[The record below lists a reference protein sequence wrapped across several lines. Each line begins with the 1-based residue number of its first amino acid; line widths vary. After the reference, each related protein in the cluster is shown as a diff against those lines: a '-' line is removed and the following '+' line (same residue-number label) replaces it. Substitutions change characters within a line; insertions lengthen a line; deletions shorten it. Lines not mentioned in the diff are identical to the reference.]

1 MNRIQRLLTFVL
13 GLAFLL
19 SGCQM
24 ETPTPIPDTPT
35 VEPTDETPM
44 PEVDAIHKI
53 QGANHF
59 SPMEGETVT
68 DVAGVVTVLRSDG
81 FYMQS
86 TEPDDDPATSEGIFI
101 ETDGVPTVK
110 VGDAVLVSGI
120 VKEKAPGGSG
130 TDNLTQTLIDDVTV
144 EVVSSGNGLPAP
156 TVVGEGGRMPPTQ
169 VIDNDSNG
177 YVSAKTP
184 FDPDEDGLD
193 FYESME
199 GMLIQI
205 NDALVVGPT
214 NAYKEI
220 VVVGD
225 MGAHADVL
233 SELGG
238 LVIQADDFNPERI
251 VLDDLLVELPYV
263 DMGDYAT
270 EPVIGVVDFD
280 YGNFKILP
288 FESVHFTSG
297 GLSQEVATDP
307 GDADVL
313 RIADYNVENFSTNEP
328 ERVAKLADQIVNL
341 MLSPDII
348 ALQEIQDNN
357 GAPNMD
363 GVAADQTYQ
372 AIIDAVVSLGGP
384 TYGYVN
390 IDPKAG
396 NDGGIS
402 GGNIRNGYLYRLDS
416 GLTLVDAPHGDAVTP
431 VGILVQDGKPMLSL
445 NPGRIDPENRA
456 FDQSRKPI
464 VVQFLYK
471 GESLFLINNHF
482 NSKGGDMPLFGKVQ
496 PPRLETEAQRVQQ
509 AQVVFDFVSALL
521 AVDPTARVIVLGDLN
536 DFQFSPPLAV
546 LKTDGLLTDL
556 VETLPVE
563 ERYTYVYD
571 GNSQVLDHIMVSESL
586 LSALSEFN
594 ILHINSGY
602 DIEQRFSDHEIS
614 LATFAIE

>member
-1 MNRIQRLLTFVL
+1 MPVPN
-13 GLAFLL
+13 
-19 SGCQM
+19 
-24 ETPTPIPDTPT
+24 TPTT
-35 VEPTDETPM
+35 EPTEETPM
-44 PEVDAIHKI
+44 PEVDTIHKI

-59 SPMEGETVT
+59 SPLEGELVT

-86 TEPDDDPATSEGIFI
+86 NEPDDDPYTSEGIFI

-110 VGDAVLVSGI
+110 VGDAVLVSGT

-144 EVVSSGNGLPAP
+144 TVVSSGNELPAP
-156 TVVGEGGRMPPTQ
+156 TIVGEGGRIPPTQ
-169 VIDNDSNG
+169 VIDNDTNG
-177 YVSAKTP
+177 YVSVETP

-199 GMLIQI
+199 GMLIRI

-225 MGAHADVL
+225 MGAHASVL
-233 SELGG
+233 SELGS

-270 EPVIGVVDFD
+270 EPIIGVVDFD

-313 RIADYNVENFSTNEP
+313 RVADYNVENFSTNEP
-328 ERVAKLADQIVNL
+328 ERVAKLADQIVNM

-363 GVAADQTYQ
+363 GVAADETYQ
-372 AIIDAVVSLGGP
+372 AIIDAVVGLGGP
-384 TYGYVN
+384 TYAYVN

-416 GLTLVDAPHGDAVTP
+416 GLTVVNAPHGDAVTP
-431 VGILVQDGKPMLSL
+431 VEILVQNDKPMLSL

-496 PPRLETEAQRVQQ
+496 PPKLESEAPRVQQ
-509 AQVVFDFVSALL
+509 AQVVFDFVAALL
-521 AVDPTARVIVLGDLN
+521 AVDPTARVVVMGDLN
-536 DFQFSPPLAV
+536 DFQFSPPLEV

-571 GNSQVLDHIMVSESL
+571 GNGQVLDHILISEAML
-586 LSALSEFN
+586 NTLSEFN

-614 LATFAIE
+614 LATFTIE

>member
-1 MNRIQRLLTFVL
+1 
-13 GLAFLL
+13 
-19 SGCQM
+19 
-24 ETPTPIPDTPT
+24 
-35 VEPTDETPM
+35 M
-44 PEVDAIHKI
+44 PEVDTIHKI

-59 SPMEGETVT
+59 SPMEGEMVT

-86 TEPDDDPATSEGIFI
+86 TEPDDDPYTSEGIFI

-110 VGDAVLVSGI
+110 VGDAVLVSGK

-144 EVVSSGNGLPAP
+144 AVVSSGNDLPAP
-156 TVVGEGGRMPPTQ
+156 IIVGEGGRIPPTQ

-177 YVSAKTP
+177 YVSAETP

-225 MGAHADVL
+225 MGAHAGVL
-233 SELGG
+233 SELGS

-251 VLDDLLVELPYV
+251 ILDDLLVELPYV

-270 EPVIGVVDFD
+270 EPIIGVVDFD

-297 GLSQEVATDP
+297 GLTQETATDP

-313 RIADYNVENFSTNEP
+313 RIADYNVENFSTKEP
-328 ERVAKLADQIVNL
+328 ERVAKLADQIVNI

-363 GVAADQTYQ
+363 GVAADETYQ
-372 AIIDAVVSLGGP
+372 AIIDAVVGLGGP
-384 TYGYVN
+384 AYAYIN

-416 GLTLVDAPHGDAVTP
+416 GLTLVNAPHGDAVTP
-431 VGILVQDGKPMLSL
+431 VEILVQNEKPMLSL

-496 PPRLETEAQRVQQ
+496 PPKLESEAPRVQQ
-509 AQVVFDFVSALL
+509 AQVVFDFVAALL
-521 AVDPTARVIVLGDLN
+521 AVDPTARVVVMGDLN
-536 DFQFSPPLAV
+536 DFQFSPPLEV

-571 GNSQVLDHIMVSESL
+571 GNGQVLDHILVSEAL
-586 LSALSEFN
+586 LNAVSEFN

-614 LATFAIE
+614 LATFTIE

>member
-1 MNRIQRLLTFVL
+1 
-13 GLAFLL
+13 
-19 SGCQM
+19 
-24 ETPTPIPDTPT
+24 
-35 VEPTDETPM
+35 M

-372 AIIDAVVSLGGP
+372 AIIDAVVALGGP
-384 TYGYVN
+384 AYGYVN

>member
-1 MNRIQRLLTFVL
+1 MKRIHILLSIVL
-13 GLAFLL
+13 VLAFLL
-19 SGCQM
+19 SGCQK
-24 ETPTPIPDTPT
+24 ETPTPVPNTPT
-35 VEPTDETPM
+35 AEPVEETPV
-44 PEVDAIHKI
+44 PEVDTIHKI

-59 SPMEGETVT
+59 SPMEGEMVS

-86 TEPDDDPATSEGIFI
+86 TEPDDDPYTSEGIFI

-110 VGDAVLVSGI
+110 VGDAVLVSGE

-144 EVVSSGNGLPAP
+144 TVVSSGNELPAP
-156 TVVGEGGRMPPTQ
+156 TIVGEGGRIPPTQ

-177 YVSAKTP
+177 YVTAETP

-205 NDALVVGPT
+205 NDAMVVGPT

-225 MGAHADVL
+225 MGAHAGVL

-270 EPVIGVVDFD
+270 EPIIGVVDFD

-288 FESVHFTSG
+288 FETVRFTSG
-297 GLSQEVATDP
+297 GLTQEVATDP

-328 ERVAKLADQIVNL
+328 ERVAKLADQIVNI

-363 GVAADQTYQ
+363 GVAADETYQ
-372 AIIDAVVSLGGP
+372 AIIDAVVALGGP

-416 GLTLVDAPHGDAVTP
+416 GLTLAKAPHGDAVTS
-431 VGILVQDGKPMLSL
+431 VEILVQNEKPMLSL
-445 NPGRIDPENRA
+445 NPGRIDPKNRA

-496 PPRLETEAQRVQQ
+496 PPKLESEAPRVQQ

-521 AVDPTARVIVLGDLN
+521 AVDPTAQVIVMGDLN
-536 DFQFSPPLAV
+536 DFQFSPPLEV

-571 GNSQVLDHIMVSESL
+571 GNSQVLDHIMVSETL
-586 LSALSEFN
+586 LNTLSEFN
-594 ILHINSGY
+594 ILHINSGF

-614 LATFAIE
+614 LATFTIE

>member
-372 AIIDAVVSLGGP
+372 AIIDAVVALGGP
-384 TYGYVN
+384 AYGYVN

-431 VGILVQDGKPMLSL
+431 VGILVQDRKPMLSL

>member
-1 MNRIQRLLTFVL
+1 MKRIHLLLSVVL
-13 GLAFLL
+13 VLAFIF
-19 SGCQM
+19 SGCQTK
-24 ETPTPIPDTPT
+24 TPTPIPATPT
-35 VEPTDETPM
+35 PEPTEETPM
-44 PEVDAIHKI
+44 PEVDTIHKI

-59 SPMEGETVT
+59 SPMEGEMVT

-86 TEPDDDPATSEGIFI
+86 TEPDDDPYTSEGIFI

-110 VGDAVLVSGI
+110 VGDAVLVSGK

-144 EVVSSGNGLPAP
+144 AVVSSGNDLPAP
-156 TVVGEGGRMPPTQ
+156 IIVGEGGRIPPTQ

-177 YVSAKTP
+177 YVSAETP

-225 MGAHADVL
+225 MGAHAGVL
-233 SELGG
+233 SELGS

-251 VLDDLLVELPYV
+251 ILDDLLVELPYV

-270 EPVIGVVDFD
+270 EPIIGVVDFD

-297 GLSQEVATDP
+297 GLTQETATDP

-313 RIADYNVENFSTNEP
+313 RIADYNVENFSTKEP
-328 ERVAKLADQIVNL
+328 ERVAKLADQIVNI

-363 GVAADQTYQ
+363 GVAADETYQ
-372 AIIDAVVSLGGP
+372 AIIDAVVGLGGP
-384 TYGYVN
+384 AYAYIN

-416 GLTLVDAPHGDAVTP
+416 GLTLVNAPHGDAVTP
-431 VGILVQDGKPMLSL
+431 VEILVQNEKPMLSL

-496 PPRLETEAQRVQQ
+496 PPKLESEAPRVQQ
-509 AQVVFDFVSALL
+509 AQVVFDFVAALL
-521 AVDPTARVIVLGDLN
+521 AVDPTARVVVMGDLN
-536 DFQFSPPLAV
+536 DFQFSPPLEV

-571 GNSQVLDHIMVSESL
+571 GNGQVLDHILVSEAL
-586 LSALSEFN
+586 LNAVSEFN

-614 LATFAIE
+614 LATFTIE

>member
-1 MNRIQRLLTFVL
+1 MKRIHILLSFVL
-13 GLAFLL
+13 VLAFLL
-19 SGCQM
+19 SGCQK
-24 ETPTPIPDTPT
+24 ETPTPVPNTPT
-35 VEPTDETPM
+35 AEPTVETPM
-44 PEVDAIHKI
+44 PEVDTIHNI
-53 QGANHF
+53 QGASHF
-59 SPMEGETVT
+59 SPMEGELVA
-68 DVAGVVTVLRSDG
+68 DMAGVVTVLRSDG

-86 TEPDDDPATSEGIFI
+86 TEPDNDPYTSEGIFI

-110 VGDAVLVSGI
+110 VGDAVLVSGT

-144 EVVSSGNGLPAP
+144 TVVSSGNELPAP
-156 TVVGEGGRMPPTQ
+156 TVVGEGGRIPPTQ
-169 VIDNDSNG
+169 VIDNDTNG
-177 YVSAKTP
+177 YVSAETP

-214 NAYKEI
+214 NTYKEI
-220 VVVGD
+220 VIVGD
-225 MGAHADVL
+225 MGAHAGVL
-233 SELGG
+233 SELGS
-238 LVIQADDFNPERI
+238 LVIQANDFNPERI
-251 VLDDLLVELPYV
+251 ILDDLLVELPYV

-270 EPVIGVVDFD
+270 EPIIGVVDFD
-280 YGNFKILP
+280 YGNFKLLP
-288 FESVHFTSG
+288 FESLHFTSG
-297 GLSQEVATDP
+297 GLSQEVASDP

-363 GVAADQTYQ
+363 GVAADETFK
-372 AIIDAVVSLGGP
+372 AIIDAVVARGGP
-384 TYGYVN
+384 TYGYIN

-416 GLTLVDAPHGDAVTP
+416 GLTLVTAPHGDAVTP
-431 VGILVQDGKPMLSL
+431 VQIQVQNEKPMLSL

-496 PPRLETEAQRVQQ
+496 PPRLESEAPRVQQ

-521 AVDPTARVIVLGDLN
+521 AVDPTAQVIVMGDFN
-536 DFQFSPPLAV
+536 DFQFSPPLEV

-571 GNSQVLDHIMVSESL
+571 GNSQVLDHIMVSETL

-614 LATFAIE
+614 LAIFTIE

>member
-1 MNRIQRLLTFVL
+1 
-13 GLAFLL
+13 
-19 SGCQM
+19 
-24 ETPTPIPDTPT
+24 
-35 VEPTDETPM
+35 M
-44 PEVDAIHKI
+44 PEVDTIHKI

-59 SPMEGETVT
+59 SPMEGEMVS

-86 TEPDDDPATSEGIFI
+86 IEPDDDPYTSEGIFI

-110 VGDAVLVSGI
+110 VGDAVLVSGE

-144 EVVSSGNGLPAP
+144 TVVSSGNELPAP
-156 TVVGEGGRMPPTQ
+156 TIVGEGGRIPPTQ

-177 YVSAKTP
+177 YVTAETP

-205 NDALVVGPT
+205 NDAMVVGPT

-225 MGAHADVL
+225 MGAHAGVL

-238 LVIQADDFNPERI
+238 LVIQVDDFNPERI

-263 DMGDYAT
+263 DLGDYAT
-270 EPVIGVVDFD
+270 EPIIGVVDFD

-288 FESVHFTSG
+288 FESVRFTSG
-297 GLSQEVATDP
+297 GLTQEVATDP

-328 ERVAKLADQIVNL
+328 ERVAKLADQIVNI

-363 GVAADQTYQ
+363 GVAADETYQ
-372 AIIDAVVSLGGP
+372 AIIDAVVALGGP

-416 GLTLVDAPHGDAVTP
+416 GLTLANAPHGDAVTP
-431 VGILVQDGKPMLSL
+431 VEILVQNEQPILSL
-445 NPGRIDPENRA
+445 NPGRIDPKNRA

-496 PPRLETEAQRVQQ
+496 PPKLESEAPRVQQ

-521 AVDPTARVIVLGDLN
+521 AVDPTAQVIVMGDLN
-536 DFQFSPPLAV
+536 DFQFSPPLEV

-571 GNSQVLDHIMVSESL
+571 GNSQVLDHIMVSETL

-614 LATFAIE
+614 LATFTIE

>member
-1 MNRIQRLLTFVL
+1 
-13 GLAFLL
+13 
-19 SGCQM
+19 
-24 ETPTPIPDTPT
+24 
-35 VEPTDETPM
+35 M
-44 PEVDAIHKI
+44 PEVDTIHKI

-59 SPMEGETVT
+59 SPMEGEMVT

-86 TEPDDDPATSEGIFI
+86 TEPDDDPYTSEGIFI

-110 VGDAVLVSGI
+110 VGDAVLVSGK

-144 EVVSSGNGLPAP
+144 AVVSSGNDLPAP
-156 TVVGEGGRMPPTQ
+156 IIVGEGGRIPPTQ

-177 YVSAKTP
+177 YVSAETP

-225 MGAHADVL
+225 MGAHAGVL
-233 SELGG
+233 SELGS

-251 VLDDLLVELPYV
+251 ILDDLLVELPYV
-263 DMGDYAT
+263 DLGDYAT
-270 EPVIGVVDFD
+270 EPIIGVVDFD

-297 GLSQEVATDP
+297 GLTQETATDP

-313 RIADYNVENFSTNEP
+313 RIADYNVENFSTKEP
-328 ERVAKLADQIVNL
+328 ERVAKLADQIVNI

-363 GVAADQTYQ
+363 GVAADETYQ
-372 AIIDAVVSLGGP
+372 AIIDAVVGLGGP
-384 TYGYVN
+384 AYAYIN

-416 GLTLVDAPHGDAVTP
+416 GLTLVNAPHGDAVTP
-431 VGILVQDGKPMLSL
+431 VEILVQNEKPMLSL

-456 FDQSRKPI
+456 FTQSRKPI

-496 PPRLETEAQRVQQ
+496 PPKLESEAPRVQQ
-509 AQVVFDFVSALL
+509 AQVVFDFVAALL
-521 AVDPTARVIVLGDLN
+521 AVDPTAQVVVMGDLN
-536 DFQFSPPLAV
+536 DFQFSPPLEV

-571 GNSQVLDHIMVSESL
+571 GNGQVLDHILVSEAL
-586 LSALSEFN
+586 LNAVSEFN

-614 LATFAIE
+614 LATFTIE

>member
-1 MNRIQRLLTFVL
+1 MKRIHLLMSVVL
-13 GLAFLL
+13 VLAFIF
-19 SGCQM
+19 SGCQTKTLTPIPA
-24 ETPTPIPDTPT
+24 TPTP
-35 VEPTDETPM
+35 EPTEETPM
-44 PEVDAIHKI
+44 PEVDTIHKI

-59 SPMEGETVT
+59 SPMEGVMVT

-86 TEPDDDPATSEGIFI
+86 TEPDDDPYTSEGIFI

-110 VGDAVLVSGI
+110 VGDAVLVSGK

-144 EVVSSGNGLPAP
+144 AVVSSGNDLPAP
-156 TVVGEGGRMPPTQ
+156 IIVGEGGRIPPTQ

-177 YVSAKTP
+177 YVSAETP

-225 MGAHADVL
+225 MGAHAGVL
-233 SELGG
+233 SELGS

-251 VLDDLLVELPYV
+251 ILDDLLVELPYV

-270 EPVIGVVDFD
+270 EPIVGVVDFD

-297 GLSQEVATDP
+297 GLTQETATDP

-313 RIADYNVENFSTNEP
+313 RIADYNVENFSTKEP
-328 ERVAKLADQIVNL
+328 ERVAKLADQIVNI

-363 GVAADQTYQ
+363 GVAADETYQ
-372 AIIDAVVSLGGP
+372 AIIDAVVGLGGP
-384 TYGYVN
+384 AYAYIN

-416 GLTLVDAPHGDAVTP
+416 GLTLVNAPHGDAVTP
-431 VGILVQDGKPMLSL
+431 VEILVQNEKPMLSL

-496 PPRLETEAQRVQQ
+496 PPKLESEAPRVQQ
-509 AQVVFDFVSALL
+509 AQVVFDFIAALL
-521 AVDPTARVIVLGDLN
+521 AEDPTAQVVVMGDLN
-536 DFQFSPPLAV
+536 DFQFSPPLEV

-571 GNSQVLDHIMVSESL
+571 GNGQVLDHILVSEAL
-586 LSALSEFN
+586 LNAVSEFN

-614 LATFAIE
+614 LATFTIE

>member
-1 MNRIQRLLTFVL
+1 
-13 GLAFLL
+13 
-19 SGCQM
+19 
-24 ETPTPIPDTPT
+24 
-35 VEPTDETPM
+35 DETPM
-44 PEVDAIHKI
+44 PEVDAIHNI

>member
-1 MNRIQRLLTFVL
+1 
-13 GLAFLL
+13 
-19 SGCQM
+19 
-24 ETPTPIPDTPT
+24 
-35 VEPTDETPM
+35 M